1 MRKGNGSYSIES
13 KRGNCRE
20 RKPDVACFPGQQ
32 RRFAMTD
39 VRSDP
44 NFPRDAMR
52 EYDTRV
58 QWAAVA
64 VILMLCG
71 AVIAGA
77 AFYSGGDREQTA
89 MNSPDLQTV
98 VPATPAP
105 ARPQRP

>member
-1 MRKGNGSYSIES
+1 MS
-13 KRGNCRE
+13 
-20 RKPDVACFPGQQ
+20 DL
-32 RRFAMTD
+32 
-39 VRSDP
+39 RSDP
-44 NFPRDAMR
+44 NFPRDAMH
-52 EYDTRV
+52 EYDSRL

-64 VILMLCG
+64 VILLLCA

-77 AFYSGGDREQTA
+77 AFFQPGDNQQTA